1 MDKQRRFC
9 FPVSPPI
16 SWRSSALRGPSLG
29 PGPSS
34 PGGRWVQLRH
44 VPRLQA
50 ATSETTLLLS
60 SQEHQATDTR
70 GVAKQ
75 EEKGQ
80 GSVWPAWPRGLEEHV
95 VLRLLP
101 QGRGTTGWGH
111 SIVSPDGRAGEPHVT
126 EHVSEALESLTGL
139 GANPTINPRGGSC
152 FSQRT
157 DTKAEPQ
164 ETPRTRNH
172 GSAKGSI
179 DAPRTGNRLCPR
191 QQRNCRKTGN
201 L

>member
-1 MDKQRRFC
+1 M
-9 FPVSPPI
+9 
-16 SWRSSALRGPSLG
+16 G
-29 PGPSS
+29 PGP
-34 PGGRWVQLRH
+34 LL
-44 VPRLQA
+44 PRRTVGA
-50 ATSETTLLLS
+50 ATPRPQAPGHCLRDRLAAQLMRAPGHRHTWGCKAGKEGTS
-60 SQEHQATDTR
+60 SVRLAR
-70 GVAKQ
+70 
-75 EEKGQ
+75 
-80 GSVWPAWPRGLEEHV
+80 PRGLEERR

-101 QGRGTTGWGH
+101 QCRGSTGRGH
-111 SIVSPDGRAGEPHVT
+111 SIVSPDGRVGEPHVT
-126 EHVSEALESLTGL
+126 EHVSEAPESLTGL
-139 GANPTINPRGGSC
+139 GTNPTINPRGGSC